1 MSGYQVLSQAS
12 DALRKTL
19 AKALKDSGTIQNDN
33 EISFAPPFLK
43 KDETVR
49 EKALYL
55 WLYFVSENEHA
66 KNRPAT
72 VLSGGII
79 RPAPLALTLYYL
91 VTPGIAKFTDEQA
104 VDGAVS
110 TSTKV
115 LGAVLEAIH
124 SQPVIP
130 LDHLAE
136 PGPPPTT
143 AAAEEMHVSLCRL
156 SVEELAGIWEA
167 LDYPF
172 RLSVCLKANI
182 VRIESTRTTMGPP
195 IVSRE
200 FVSGRISRA
209 PIRPGGA

>member
-12 DALRKTL
+12 DALRTML
-19 AKALKDSGTIQNDN
+19 AAALKDSGAIQNDN

-43 KDETVR
+43 KDETIP

-72 VLSGGII
+72 VLSSGVI

-91 VTPGIAKFTDEQA
+91 VTPGIAKFTDEHA

-124 SQPVIP
+124 SRPVIP
-130 LDHLAE
+130 LNHPAVS
-136 PGPPPTT
+136 GPRPTT
-143 AAAEEMHVSLCRL
+143 AAAEELHVSLCRL
-156 SVEELAGIWEA
+156 SVEELARIWEA

-172 RLSVCLKANI
+172 RLSICLKASI
-182 VRIESTRTTMGPP
+182 VRIESTQTTHGPP
-195 IVSRE
+195 VVSRE
-200 FVSGRISRA
+200 FVSGRVSRA
-209 PIRPGGA
+209 SVSPRGV